1 MQKNVIQNP
10 SEGVFLYLVPYGI
23 ACLLPLL
30 KCRPMRQRA
39 RTTYR
44 PTTERKSI
52 YPDSRGTNSIHML
65 HVGLRVM
72 IFGPQVLWR
81 VLRLLHEPSEALVN
95 EVLTSH
101 NL

>member
-1 MQKNVIQNP
+1 
-10 SEGVFLYLVPYGI
+10 
-23 ACLLPLL
+23 
-30 KCRPMRQRA
+30 MRQIA

-44 PTTERKSI
+44 PTTEHKSI

-65 HVGLRVM
+65 HVDLRVM
-72 IFGPQVLWR
+72 IFEPQVLWR
-81 VLRLLHEPSEALVN
+81 VLRLLHGLLEAPVN